1 MARRLAAILV
11 ADVVGY
17 SALMSEDEAGT
28 LAALRAHRTE
38 IFDPVIAER
47 GGRLVKLMGDG
58 ALVEFSS
65 VVDAVE
71 AALAI
76 QQQVAANEDCHIRL
90 RIGVNLGDIIID
102 GDDIYGDGVNVA
114 ARLEALAEPGGICIA
129 SIVHESIGNRVEAEF
144 ANAGEHKVKGLPR
157 PIRVWHWPAQGVAAG
172 MAVPLVLP
180 DKPSIAVL
188 PFKNM
193 SGDAEQSY
201 LSDGITEDIITELS
215 RFHRL
220 SIISAASS
228 SRYRDTADT
237 LGEARNPGAQYLVDG
252 SVRRLGSRLRITSK
266 LSDATTGS
274 QLWAERFDRD
284 IEQIFAVQDEIVQR
298 LVSTI
303 VGRVQTAGAERARR
317 KLPTS
322 LGAYEC
328 VQRAKAYQIGDP
340 DAEAEAR
347 RLYER
352 AIELDPGY
360 ALAHSHLAHMLSLA
374 WLRDESDSDELLD
387 QAFELSK
394 HSVALDANE
403 PNCQNT
409 LGWVHL
415 YRRSFDLAEQ
425 YYRRALELNPNDAE
439 QVAYMGVLHAYF
451 GNLDESLTSFRQ

>member
-1 MARRLAAILV
+1 
-11 ADVVGY
+11 
-17 SALMSEDEAGT
+17 
-28 LAALRAHRTE
+28 
-38 IFDPVIAER
+38 
-47 GGRLVKLMGDG
+47 
-58 ALVEFSS
+58 
-65 VVDAVE
+65 
-71 AALAI
+71 
-76 QQQVAANEDCHIRL
+76 
-90 RIGVNLGDIIID
+90 
-102 GDDIYGDGVNVA
+102 
-114 ARLEALAEPGGICIA
+114 
-129 SIVHESIGNRVEAEF
+129 
-144 ANAGEHKVKGLPR
+144 
-157 PIRVWHWPAQGVAAG
+157 
-172 MAVPLVLP
+172 
-180 DKPSIAVL
+180 
-188 PFKNM
+188 M
-193 SGDAEQSY
+193 SGDAEQGY

-220 SIISAASS
+220 SIMSAASS
-228 SRYRDTADT
+228 SRYRDTTDT
-237 LGEARNPGAQYLVDG
+237 PGAARNPGAQYLVDG

-298 LVSTI
+298 IVSTI

-403 PNCQNT
+403 PDCQNT